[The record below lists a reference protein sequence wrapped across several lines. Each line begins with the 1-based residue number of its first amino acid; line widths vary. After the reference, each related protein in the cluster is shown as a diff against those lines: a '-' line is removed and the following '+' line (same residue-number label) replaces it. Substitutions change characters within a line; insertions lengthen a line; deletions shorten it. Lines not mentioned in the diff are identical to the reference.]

1 VLLLFATEFGI
12 DRGQVRK
19 AVRTFAESAFRDTEN
34 RAEERLRESTDLPAS
49 RFFHKVVAVP
59 HGLQTLIGMRD
70 DIRKAVR
77 ADDLAGVTGGKA
89 LAEKSFGQV
98 GDLSKKIASHTF
110 VLELIAVVWDVW
122 VNAGLVSCAAASD
135 EPEGQE
141 TAY

>member
-1 VLLLFATEFGI
+1 MLLLFATEFGI

-98 GDLSKKIASHTF
+98 GDLSLKENRFPHLRLGIDCCCMGRVGECRT
-110 VLELIAVVWDVW
+110 
-122 VNAGLVSCAAASD
+122 GLVCCSF
-135 EPEGQE
+135 
-141 TAY
+141 